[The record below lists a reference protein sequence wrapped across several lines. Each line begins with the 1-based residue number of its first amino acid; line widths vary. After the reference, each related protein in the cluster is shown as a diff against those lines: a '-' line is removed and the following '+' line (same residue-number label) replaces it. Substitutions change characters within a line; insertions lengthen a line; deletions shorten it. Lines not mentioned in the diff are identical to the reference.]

1 MNKIESLRQHLVE
14 KQDKIDQSMILHKGL
29 TSTFSRFPP
38 EVLSRIFIHCL
49 PETDHPEMSP
59 ELAPM
64 LLTRICRKWRE
75 IVVGTHSLWCRLSVE
90 HFDLA
95 EDWHSVTFR
104 YDLWLKR
111 SRGRP
116 LSLAL
121 QCYDDVTKSLL
132 QPYMNQITYIVLRI
146 TAVHQL
152 SAIDLPA
159 LQELTILSH
168 HPLVGV
174 RSILRLPFIVSSLRL
189 KGLYGFNILHLC
201 PSDSIWAHLTN
212 FEVHVNNPYTFL
224 CLLQLCL
231 NLSSATVGL
240 MPTNDNVVR
249 ALKPFTHTKL
259 QSLSIGGSFNAT
271 PHSLPYLFNA
281 LSLPNLRVLDAS
293 HAELR
298 WPHTDFKAFLAR
310 SKCPL
315 ERLILGGAK
324 TGHEERAEY
333 MTLIPSLE
341 IVVGPRPSWVP

>member
-1 MNKIESLRQHLVE
+1 
-14 KQDKIDQSMILHKGL
+14 
-29 TSTFSRFPP
+29 
-38 EVLSRIFIHCL
+38 
-49 PETDHPEMSP
+49 MSP

-64 LLTRICRKWRE
+64 LLTRICRQWRE
-75 IVVGTHSLWCRLSVE
+75 IVVDTHSLWCRLSVK

-95 EDWHSVTFR
+95 EDWQSVTFR

-121 QCYDDVTKSLL
+121 QCYNDVTKSLL

-146 TAVHQL
+146 PAVHQL

-159 LQELTILSH
+159 LQELTVLSH
-168 HPLVGV
+168 HSLVGV

-189 KGLYGFNILHLC
+189 KGLYGFNIQQLC
-201 PSDSIWAHLTN
+201 PSDSIWARLTN
-212 FEVHVNNPYTFL
+212 LEVHVNNPYTFL
-224 CLLQLCL
+224 RLLQLCL

-271 PHSLPYLFNA
+271 PHSLPY
-281 LSLPNLRVLDAS
+281 
-293 HAELR
+293 
-298 WPHTDFKAFLAR
+298 
-310 SKCPL
+310 
-315 ERLILGGAK
+315 
-324 TGHEERAEY
+324 
-333 MTLIPSLE
+333 
-341 IVVGPRPSWVP
+341 